1 MNNKDKKK
9 ILIAT
14 AFPTHGAGS
23 GALVTTQ
30 AKSYVEDG
38 HTVVIITGNNRTTF
52 DKLDGVKYHI
62 VPFTSEVDEPEK
74 IDGQVPF
81 NYLMFTT
88 HTEST
93 ANFWNVS
100 LEQLEQY
107 CEAFRKALKD
117 EVKNLNPEVIHAQH
131 NWLLS
136 SIATEMDKP
145 VVTTIHGTD
154 LMGYEKSELQLEE
167 VNKKINKMKQTGK
180 VEDETV
186 SKNDIDFIEEI
197 YKRSSSVDEIRRE
210 IGNAIKTKKINMSKA
225 AVMRLVE
232 AYDDQRKYEFYIR
245 EAKKSAKNSEK
256 IIVISDAQKEKFN
269 QIFPFAAN
277 KVELLENGY
286 DPKIFYVDK
295 NIDKE
300 EVFSKLTTDKTPD
313 GKISTDYDTLVLF
326 VGKFADFKGI
336 DSLLTAAKQYEEQG
350 KEQGKKILTLIVGS
364 GALEKKLKAQAETLQ
379 LENTHFVGRQPH
391 EVICK
396 LQNLADVSLIPS
408 RNEPFGLVV
417 IEGTACGHPVIAS
430 NSGGIP
436 GILNTTKEQL
446 PQTDIIKTDL
456 GVLIR
461 PLPER
466 PAILT
471 DEQKDELDI
480 AATSYV
486 IGNPE
491 NKKDIVSTYEQKF
504 KLSGQE
510 LGKYFEDYSRSTTA
524 LSDSVMKVLNGE
536 LSFDNEKIAT
546 YTKEKYA
553 QPIIRQ
559 NILNIFEQAKVEHEK
574 KNMIEF

>member
-1 MNNKDKKK
+1 M
-9 ILIAT
+9 
-14 AFPTHGAGS
+14 
-23 GALVTTQ
+23 
-30 AKSYVEDG
+30 
-38 HTVVIITGNNRTTF
+38 
-52 DKLDGVKYHI
+52 
-62 VPFTSEVDEPEK
+62 
-74 IDGQVPF
+74 
-81 NYLMFTT
+81 
-88 HTEST
+88 
-93 ANFWNVS
+93 
-100 LEQLEQY
+100 
-107 CEAFRKALKD
+107 
-117 EVKNLNPEVIHAQH
+117 
-131 NWLLS
+131 
-136 SIATEMDKP
+136 
-145 VVTTIHGTD
+145 
-154 LMGYEKSELQLEE
+154 
-167 VNKKINKMKQTGK
+167 
-180 VEDETV
+180 
-186 SKNDIDFIEEI
+186 
-197 YKRSSSVDEIRRE
+197 
-210 IGNAIKTKKINMSKA
+210 
-225 AVMRLVE
+225 
-232 AYDDQRKYEFYIR
+232 
-245 EAKKSAKNSEK
+245 
-256 IIVISDAQKEKFN
+256 
-269 QIFPFAAN
+269 
-277 KVELLENGY
+277 
-286 DPKIFYVDK
+286 
-295 NIDKE
+295 
-300 EVFSKLTTDKTPD
+300 
-313 GKISTDYDTLVLF
+313 
-326 VGKFADFKGI
+326 
-336 DSLLTAAKQYEEQG
+336 
-350 KEQGKKILTLIVGS
+350 
-364 GALEKKLKAQAETLQ
+364 
-379 LENTHFVGRQPH
+379 
-391 EVICK
+391 
-396 LQNLADVSLIPS
+396 QNLADVSLIPS

>member
-1 MNNKDKKK
+1 MEKNEKKK

-30 AKSYVEDG
+30 AKSYAEVG
-38 HTVVIITGNNRTTF
+38 HEVVIITGNNRTDF
-52 DKLDGVKYHI
+52 DQLEGVRYHI
-62 VPFTSEVDEPEK
+62 VPFTAETENPEK
-74 IDGQVPF
+74 IEGQVPF

-107 CEAFRKALKD
+107 CQVFRKALKE
-117 EVKNLNPEVIHAQH
+117 EVQNLNPDVIHAQH

-136 SIATEMDKP
+136 AIATDMNKP

-154 LMGYEKSELQLEE
+154 LMGYEKSELKLQE
-167 VNKKINKMKQTGK
+167 VNKKINEIKQTGK
-180 VEDETV
+180 VENEGV
-186 SKNDIDFIEEI
+186 SKKDIALIEEI
-197 YKRSSSVDEIRRE
+197 YKRSTSVGEIRRE
-210 IGNAIKTKKINMSKA
+210 IGNAIKTKQINMSKVS
-225 AVMRLVE
+225 VMRLVE
-232 AYDDQRKYEFYIR
+232 AYDEQRKYEFYIR

-269 QIFPFAAN
+269 ELFPFASN

-295 NIDKE
+295 EVDKE
-300 EVFSKLTTDKTPD
+300 EVFSKLKTDKTPD

-364 GALEKKLKAQAETLQ
+364 GALEKKLKAQAESLQ
-379 LENTHFVGRQPH
+379 LEKTHFVGRQPH
-391 EVICK
+391 EVIRK

-417 IEGTACGHPVIAS
+417 IEGTACGHPVIGS

-436 GILNTTKEQL
+436 GILNTTKQQL

-456 GVLIR
+456 GALIK
-461 PLPER
+461 PLPAR
-466 PAILT
+466 PTALT
-471 DEQKDELDI
+471 DEQKDELDV

-486 IGNPE
+486 MGNPE
-491 NKKDIVSTYEQKF
+491 SKKDIVSTYEQKF
-504 KLSGQE
+504 KVSGQE
-510 LGKYFEDYSRSTTA
+510 LGKYFEDYTRSTTA

-536 LSFDNEKIAT
+536 LSFDNEKIAS

-559 NILNIFEQAKVEHEK
+559 NLLNIFEEAKVEHEK
-574 KNMIEF
+574 KNIIEF